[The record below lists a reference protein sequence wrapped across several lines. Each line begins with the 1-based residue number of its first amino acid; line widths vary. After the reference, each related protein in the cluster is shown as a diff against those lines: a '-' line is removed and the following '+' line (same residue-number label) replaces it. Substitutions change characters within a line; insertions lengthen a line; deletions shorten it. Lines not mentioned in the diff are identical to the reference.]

1 MEELL
6 KNIFFAGI
14 GSLAITYEKSREI
27 IDDLIKKG
35 KITVEQGKEINEE
48 LKRNFKKEDIIDE
61 SNLVTKDDFNEI
73 LKRIEVLEK
82 ENEKEW

>member
-82 ENEKEW
+82 ENEKE

>member
-35 KITVEQGKEINEE
+35 KITIEQGKEINEE

-82 ENEKEW
+82 ENEKE